1 MIFEYKIQ
9 FKSPSKADVIIFHRT
24 NNSLLQKVIDSKDS
38 AHIFSPNSN
47 ELFLGKKILKIFF
60 KKLFSRKLGKNI
72 KPRKGLIYGLFRYI
86 YYVYIE
92 SYLIVI
98 NPKYVITFIDNCG
111 IFGWLSKNCRQFPFI
126 SIQNG
131 CRLSYASNNE
141 SNYYSQ
147 HLFCFGKHEENLFPK
162 INYNVENFY
171 PSGSLTTSLFYD
183 NNSFK
188 EYYDILIISTW
199 RGNIGFPKEVQD
211 TMNSMRKMDQL
222 LSRYLNERNLRA
234 AVILRTEENSKDW
247 YIPEIGIN
255 EKDYYT
261 SIYSD
266 LIEIIPNDFNKRPIY
281 PMIQKSRM
289 IVSTLSSALLEGF
302 GMGKKALY
310 YNFCESN
317 EYHKDFD
324 SLIVSNNTNFKQFSK
339 EIDDIL
345 AMSAN
350 QYKNQYKNLQKY
362 YMSFPDDNSTKDY
375 IRKKVASIVLK
386 NRS

>member
-1 MIFEYKIQ
+1 MRYQIQ
-9 FKSPSKADVIIFHRT
+9 FKSPPKSDVIIFHRT
-24 NNSLLQKVIDSKDS
+24 NNSFLQKVIDSKDS
-38 AHIFSPNSN
+38 VQIFSPNSN
-47 ELFLGKKILKIFF
+47 ELFLGIKILKTFF
-60 KKLFSRKLGKNI
+60 KKLFSHKISENI
-72 KPRKGLIYGLFRYI
+72 KHRKGLIYGLFRYMF
-86 YYVYIE
+86 YVYIE

-171 PSGSLTTSLFYD
+171 PCGSLTTSLNYNRFQED
-183 NNSFK
+183 I
-188 EYYDILIISTW
+188 YDILIISTW
-199 RGNIGFPKEVQD
+199 RGNIGYLKDVQD
-211 TMNSMRKMDQL
+211 TMKSMKTMDHL
-222 LSRYLNERNLRA
+222 LSRYLFERKLRA
-234 AVILRTEENSKDW
+234 AVILRSEENSKDW

-255 EKDYYT
+255 EKDYYYQ
-261 SIYSD
+261 IYSD

-386 NRS
+386 NRC